1 MKGNLGNVRAAR
13 HSSRGRRAARAGRQS
28 GRQTTDRRHPVR
40 TDGRCQ
46 TLLVPPCEK
55 LMEAIRLRP
64 LLSAGLAAALS
75 HSFARRATRS
85 SVSLKMQSTTWW
97 DEDLTS
103 KLSRE
108 ISREEE
114 RYQKVS
120 EIIDVPIS
128 GSTTLSIFLTVTRL
142 SITGQSKGVG
152 AQRSTGQGMCRSINR
167 AIGIHPVQQHAFLS
181 LGRNWCKIS

>member
-1 MKGNLGNVRAAR
+1 
-13 HSSRGRRAARAGRQS
+13 
-28 GRQTTDRRHPVR
+28 
-40 TDGRCQ
+40 
-46 TLLVPPCEK
+46 
-55 LMEAIRLRP
+55 MEAIRLRP
-64 LLSAGLAAALS
+64 LLSAGLAALDLRLPYLH
-75 HSFARRATRS
+75 HSFARRATS
-85 SVSLKMQSTTWW
+85 SMQVARSTTWW